1 MAQSAK
7 RRWRMGTLAVPFLLS
22 LAVHGMLFGVLWF
35 WPVRSPGPAL
45 SIESTRISLDTC
57 VLDAGP
63 AAKQSERELP
73 EYLRGPN
80 IGIEMQPQ
88 LLEAPATSSEP
99 PAASGP
105 TLSADESVHPRTP
118 SAAGRGGGTGAEGA
132 GVSGS
137 LFPLPATAS
146 SVVYVLDRS
155 VSMGIDR
162 KLDFARWELIASL
175 RRLPPSVRFQVIDY
189 NDYAKTLVVDGQR
202 DLLPAEP
209 AIVAKAVAQ
218 LQALDAAGNTSHLAA
233 LRLGIAL
240 HPDVLYFL
248 TDADDLKP
256 EDVATIT
263 RLNQRTIVYA
273 IELTRR
279 HASRPDSPLAQLARD
294 NRGTY
299 RRVWISS
306 PD

>member
-137 LFPLPATAS
+137 LFPLPAAAS

-155 VSMGIDR
+155 VSMGMDD
-162 KLDFARWELIASL
+162 KLDIACRELLAGL
-175 RRLPPSVRFQVIDY
+175 RRLPPSACFQIVAYNSFAEPLVID
-189 NDYAKTLVVDGQR
+189 GR
-202 DLLPAEP
+202 IDLLPAEP
-209 AIVAKAVAQ
+209 AIIEQ
-218 LQALDAAGNTSHLAA
+218 AA
-233 LRLGIAL
+233 LQVRQLSASGDSDHVRALCRALAL
-240 HPDVLYFL
+240 HPDVLYFV
-248 TDADDLKP
+248 TDADALTL
-256 EDVATIT
+256 EQVALISSRNAGTI
-263 RLNQRTIVYA
+263 IHA

-279 HASRPDSPLAQLARD
+279 RGPDRDGPLAHLARD

-299 RRVWISS
+299 RRVS
-306 PD
+306 PF